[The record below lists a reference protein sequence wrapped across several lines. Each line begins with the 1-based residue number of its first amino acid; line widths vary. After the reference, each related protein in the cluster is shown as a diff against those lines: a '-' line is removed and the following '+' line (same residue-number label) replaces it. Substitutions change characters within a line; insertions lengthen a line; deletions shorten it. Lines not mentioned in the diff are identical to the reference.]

1 MKNRRRHFCVRRA
14 CVRIRLHMH
23 ASVATSFARR
33 ASRFGEKG
41 FFRLTTKLSKKSGYY
56 KGKKAVS
63 PGWHEKKASSSSSS
77 SSSSQRGRGKG
88 GKGQFVLLDWKRPT
102 YVVPKEALDK
112 SGFDLKPYVAKSVLP
127 PNNRVVR
134 LLRRPRNNTTIIM
147 VVASCASSSL
157 NNVFRR
163 GGFLCAKSSR

>member
-1 MKNRRRHFCVRRA
+1 MCA
-14 CVRIRLHMH
+14 YDAMH

-41 FFRLTTKLSKKSGYY
+41 FLRLTTKLSKKSGYY

-63 PGWHEKKASSSSSS
+63 PGWHEKKE
-77 SSSSQRGRGKG
+77 KG

-102 YVVPKEALDK
+102 YVVPKEALDS

-127 PNNRVVR
+127 PN
-134 LLRRPRNNTTIIM
+134 
-147 VVASCASSSL
+147 
-157 NNVFRR
+157 
-163 GGFLCAKSSR
+163 KE

>member
-1 MKNRRRHFCVRRA
+1 MSSKSFFVVVVVTFVCVRT
-14 CVRIRLHMH
+14 CVCAYYSMH
-23 ASVATSFARR
+23 ASVAVSFARR

-63 PGWHEKKASSSSSS
+63 PGWHEKKASSSSSSS

-127 PNNRVVR
+127 PN
-134 LLRRPRNNTTIIM
+134 
-147 VVASCASSSL
+147 
-157 NNVFRR
+157 
-163 GGFLCAKSSR
+163 KE

>member
-1 MKNRRRHFCVRRA
+1 MKRRRHFCVR
-14 CVRIRLHMH
+14 VRVCAYDSMH

-77 SSSSQRGRGKG
+77 SSSSSQRGRGKG

-127 PNNRVVR
+127 PN
-134 LLRRPRNNTTIIM
+134 
-147 VVASCASSSL
+147 
-157 NNVFRR
+157 
-163 GGFLCAKSSR
+163 KE